1 MIKHSVPAQVL
12 LFLFLLS
19 GYASAKGDITLPK
32 PPSKAGMDI
41 AEALQKRMSVR
52 EFSAKKVSAADLSFI
67 LWAAMG
73 QNRPDGKQTIPYALG
88 YQYLKLYVASEDGV
102 YQYIPQKHILKSVSD
117 KNEMNNLGKQA
128 YISTGTYILII
139 TADKDKIPNGVNEY
153 AYTTAGCLAQNVY
166 LMCAAKS
173 LGTTLAAYMNTPGV
187 IKALSLNEKEIPLYI
202 MPIGCL
208 K

>member
-1 MIKHSVPAQVL
+1 VKKYIVPAG
-12 LFLFLLS
+12 FLFILFFICGHAL
-19 GYASAKGDITLPK
+19 AKGDIALPK

-52 EFSAKKVSAADLSFI
+52 EFSVKKVSVEDLSFI

-73 QNRPDGKQTIPYALG
+73 QNRPDGKQTIPYAMG
-88 YQYLKLYVASEDGV
+88 YQYLKLYVASADRV
-102 YQYIPQKHILKSVSD
+102 FRYIPEKHILKPVSD
-117 KNEMNNLGKQA
+117 KNEMKNLGKQA
-128 YISTGTYILII
+128 YIAAGTYILII
-139 TADKDKIPNGVNEY
+139 TADKEKIPNGVNEY

-166 LMCAAKS
+166 LMCAAKG

-187 IKALSLNEKEIPLYI
+187 VKALSLTDKEFPLYI
-202 MPIGCL
+202 MPIGAI